1 MLDFE
6 LLPEAIEEKWKTL
19 ALSQAHYE
27 FLEEDKKTYLSSL
40 MLKTEWSM
48 ALREMTARA
57 SEDWKTYLA
66 WLRAIR
72 EDMLTL
78 KAELASLTAQFDYQR
93 SMNANSRNQRY

>member
-1 MLDFE
+1 MLNFDE
-6 LLPEAIEEKWKTL
+6 LPLAIEEKWKSL

-40 MLKTEWSM
+40 MLKQEWSM

-57 SEDWKTYLA
+57 SEEWKTYLEG
-66 WLRAIR
+66 LRAIR

-78 KAELASLTAQFDYQR
+78 KAELASLEAQFKYQQAI
-93 SMNANSRNQRY
+93 NANNRQRY